1 MKWNW
6 GTGIFIFLT
15 LFLMA
20 SAGFIIF
27 AINQDVNLVHRD
39 YYEKGVDYTEQMNV
53 NARSVPYKNALNVNL
68 QNDVFQIDIDDLLA
82 AKIDSGNV
90 LLFRPSSSKN
100 DVLISLNKQAKTIQ
114 ISKDE
119 LINGRYI
126 LKFSWY
132 SEGLRY
138 ELDRPVNIQ

>member
-27 AINQDVNLVHRD
+27 AMNQDVNLVHRD